1 MKSEHKMMM
10 PWLTPNQVVELT
22 GCKQYQKQVE
32 ALRQMGIDYK
42 IRPDGSLVVMPDDLV
57 VSKPKEVR
65 FSING

>member
-10 PWLTPNQVVELT
+10 PWLTPNQVAELT
-22 GCKQYQKQVE
+22 GYKQYQKQVE
-32 ALRQMGIDYK
+32 ALNQMGIDYK

-57 VSKPKEVR
+57 ESKAKEVR

>member
-1 MKSEHKMMM
+1 M
-10 PWLTPNQVVELT
+10 PWLTPKQVVELT
-22 GCKQYQKQVE
+22 GYKQYQKQVE
-32 ALRQMGIDYK
+32 ALRKMGIDYK

>member
-1 MKSEHKMMM
+1 MGWEVVI
-10 PWLTPNQVVELT
+10 PWLTPKQVADLT
-22 GCKQYQKQVE
+22 GYKQYQKPKA
-32 ALRQMGIDYK
+32 ALNQMNIDYK

>member
-1 MKSEHKMMM
+1 MY
-10 PWLTPNQVVELT
+10 WLTPKQVADLT
-22 GCKQYQKQVE
+22 GYKQYQKQVE
-32 ALRQMGIDYK
+32 ALRQMNIEYK